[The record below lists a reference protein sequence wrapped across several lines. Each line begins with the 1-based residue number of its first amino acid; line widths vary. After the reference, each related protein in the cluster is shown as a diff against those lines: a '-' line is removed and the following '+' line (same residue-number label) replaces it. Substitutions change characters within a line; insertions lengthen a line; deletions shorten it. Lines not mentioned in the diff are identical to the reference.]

1 MSIPATCRNGH
12 PVTETSR
19 YKDGQCK
26 LCHKANQSRWRLAH
40 AHADAAYN
48 KRWKQEHKAEEA
60 ERRKRWRANH
70 LEQVRSR
77 ARRYYY
83 AHQTERIGYARTYY
97 TKRHET
103 IKAKARLDYAK
114 QPEVYKARWHNRR
127 ARLQGNGGD
136 FTPRQWAHLV
146 LAYGGICLCCAQRKP
161 LTADHVIPLS
171 KGGLIDINNIQPL
184 CLSCNVRK
192 GTKTTDYRL
201 LCINPS

>member
-1 MSIPATCRNGH
+1 MGI
-12 PVTETSR
+12 
-19 YKDGQCK
+19 
-26 LCHKANQSRWRLAH
+26 QSPRLA
-40 AHADAAYN
+40 ATKTASAN
-48 KRWKQEHKAEEA
+48 CVTKRIRAVGDWRTHTQMRPTINVWKQEHKAEEA

-70 LEQVRSR
+70 LEQVRGR

-161 LTADHVIPLS
+161 LTADHVISLS
-171 KGGLIDINNIQPL
+171 QGGLNDINNIQPL